1 MIEVILRPRRAGK
14 TYELVKK
21 ASEENLY
28 IICAN
33 RTQVRATQ
41 DVARQNG
48 FVIPFPMTWQE
59 FIEKQYYGRN
69 INGFVI
75 DNLDMCLQSMTPVEI
90 KAVSLNGG
98 GDGSTKTH

>member
-1 MIEVILRPRRAGK
+1 MKIIVRGRRAGK
-14 TYELVKK
+14 TYDIIKQ

-33 RTQVRATQ
+33 QAQVRGIADQ
-41 DVARQNG
+41 ARDLG
-48 FVIPFPMTWQE
+48 FVIPFPMTWNE
-59 FIEKQYYGRN
+59 FVTQKYYGRN

-90 KAVSLNGG
+90 KTVTLNGVAE
-98 GDGSTKTH
+98 